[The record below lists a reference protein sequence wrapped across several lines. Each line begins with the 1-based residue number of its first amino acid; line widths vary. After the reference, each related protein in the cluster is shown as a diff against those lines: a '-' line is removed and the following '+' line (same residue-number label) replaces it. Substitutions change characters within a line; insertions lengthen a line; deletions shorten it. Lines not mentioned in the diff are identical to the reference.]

1 MPDINRVIEPK
12 YWILNPRT
20 LRVYW
25 LMWPH
30 TYIEW
35 TDCQKETP
43 SFIFSAISAS
53 ASKSKSSPIGITPA
67 RKTGFVK
74 THNYAGILAFCIRL
88 FCFNVIQL
96 LSVAGTISNATAS
109 PPTAARLGSTPICSF
124 LSKRPLNSGV
134 DARINL
140 LEPDRMM
147 RMAPWRIVKRSSSIV
162 SLICVR
168 VIR

>member
-1 MPDINRVIEPK
+1 LSGQTVKKKLHR
-12 YWILNPRT
+12 L
-20 LRVYW
+20 
-25 LMWPH
+25 
-30 TYIEW
+30 
-35 TDCQKETP
+35 
-43 SFIFSAISAS
+43 FFSAISAS

-88 FCFNVIQL
+88 FRFNVIQL

-109 PPTAARLGSTPICSF
+109 PPIVARFGSTPICPF
-124 LSKRPLNSGV
+124 LSKRPLNSGG

-147 RMAPWRIVKRSSSIV
+147 RMAS
-162 SLICVR
+162 
-168 VIR
+168 